1 MKRSIALGRVVLAAS
16 LLSGCGVDPG
26 TTVDDGKRPKD
37 LQLQGAPLGA
47 TPDPN
52 DERLVGQLVS
62 DVHTVRA
69 NTRSL
74 KFDLTGYFLDEK
86 TGQPGSNLAQ
96 FCYERPNKTAIKI
109 LQCSDGK
116 TVGTKLVWTGG
127 KQMAVKTKFLG
138 FWIKTSVDVHDAR
151 AKDQR
156 GFFIDETGITQTL
169 DTLTDP
175 RNRVKLLGTGN
186 LGGVPVAQLE
196 VVSPRS
202 LRGIRREVFV
212 VDGQRK
218 IPIIREMYDHQ
229 NRMVFRIRMDRVVMN
244 PTLPPASFQLE

>member
-1 MKRSIALGRVVLAAS
+1 MKRSIALGCLLLVSSLLAA
-16 LLSGCGVDPG
+16 CGVDPG

-37 LQLQGAPLGA
+37 LLLRNMPRGTA
-47 TPDPN
+47 PDPN
-52 DERLVGQLVS
+52 DAHLVSQLVS
-62 DVHTVRA
+62 DVNTVRA
-69 NTRSL
+69 NTRTL
-74 KFDLTGYFLDEK
+74 KFDLTGYYLEEK
-86 TGQPGSNLAQ
+86 TGRPASNLVQ
-96 FCYERPNKTAIKI
+96 FSYERPNKTAVKI
-109 LQCSDGK
+109 LQSSDGK

-138 FWIKTSVDVHDAR
+138 FWLKTSVDIHDPR

-156 GFFIDETGITQTL
+156 GFFIDETGIAQTL

-175 RNRVKLLGTGN
+175 RNQTKLLGTGN
-186 LGGVPVAQLE
+186 LGGIPVAQLE

-218 IPIIREMYDHQ
+218 IPIIREMYDQQ
-229 NRMVFRIRMDRVVMN
+229 NRMVFRIRMDNLVMN
-244 PTLPPASFQLE
+244 PILPPAAFQLE